1 MKIFL
6 TNKRHFLDGD
16 SQWVDL
22 LDVGKTRNEI
32 GPSQKSVVFLFVYC
46 HGNYNMDSYKSW
58 LV

>member
-6 TNKRHFLDGD
+6 TKKRHFLNSD
-16 SQWVDL
+16 SHWVDL

-32 GPSQKSVVFLFVYC
+32 GPSQKFAVPLFVYC
-46 HGNYNMDSYKSW
+46 HGNCNMDFYKSW